1 MKKSILK
8 KEGIIILLLILDVIL
23 ELISIHFGYF
33 ISLDFIRIIL
43 SILLVIL
50 LGIILKKSIKEFKEK
65 SINNSRNN
73 ILLIILA
80 MDSLSISTYN
90 ICIFGLIFLK
100 YLQLI
105 LLSIG
110 FIFYLK
116 KKDLIEEDM

>member
-23 ELISIHFGYF
+23 ELISIHFGHF
-33 ISLDFIRIIL
+33 IFLDFIRIIL
-43 SILLVIL
+43 SILLIIFL
-50 LGIILKKSIKEFKEK
+50 SIILKKSIKKLKEK

-73 ILLIILA
+73 ILLIILV

-90 ICIFGLIFLK
+90 TYIFGLIFLK

-116 KKDLIEEDM
+116 KKDLIEEDI